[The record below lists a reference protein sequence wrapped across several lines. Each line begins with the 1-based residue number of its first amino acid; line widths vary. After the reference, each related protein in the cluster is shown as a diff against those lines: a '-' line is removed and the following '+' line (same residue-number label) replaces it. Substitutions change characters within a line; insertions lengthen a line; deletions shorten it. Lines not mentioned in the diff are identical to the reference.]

1 MVYESLACY
10 GMWCGLGGGR
20 LCVGPKYVHN
30 MSEVMCAFVGV
41 AESNQRM
48 SVQCVCGEG
57 ISGHII
63 LPTRRSWWA

>member
-1 MVYESLACY
+1 M
-10 GMWCGLGGGR
+10 
-20 LCVGPKYVHN
+20 GPKYVHN
-30 MSEVMCAFVGV
+30 MSEVMCVFVGV

-57 ISGHII
+57 ISRHII